1 MLIKELGRF
10 VAETR
15 YDDLPQE
22 TINFAKSRILDLITA
37 AAVGF
42 QTGAYRPV
50 SEILRG
56 NGGEATVWGEVES
69 RPLRDAVLLNCF
81 MSHSTYFE
89 DGSRF
94 TGGHP
99 SSVVIPAALTL
110 GETRNSS
117 GKDIILSVVLGY
129 DIFIRLG
136 RAIYP
141 STVARGFQST
151 AVLGA
156 LGAAAASAV
165 PLKLDAERCKN
176 ALAIASNLGVGL
188 KDALKA
194 PASQPIQVGR
204 SCEGGVLAA
213 LLAQI
218 GLPGSDTILEH
229 GFLKGFADDSDSAR
243 ILEGLGGRY
252 LIGKT
257 YVKIHGGCRG
267 NHAPI
272 DVVLNLMKTHDIMPD
287 TISRVEIGID
297 TVTLAASIAEPKD
310 GKQAQLSVPFAVAV
324 TILEG
329 NASIYQYTDEKV
341 NDPEVRKMMSKL
353 RIQTDP
359 ALNEDYPERRGAHA
373 RIILQNGREFK
384 SSIEIARGEP
394 ELPLTYEEIE
404 KKFFFYVKGVLR
416 KRAKRV
422 CEIVRELDSL
432 GSISHLIEQFKA
444 W

>member
-1 MLIKELGRF
+1 MLISELGRF

-15 YDDLPQE
+15 YEDLPPE
-22 TINFAKSRILDLITA
+22 VINLTKSRILDLITA

-56 NGGEATVWGEVES
+56 NGGEATVWGEGVP

-89 DGSRF
+89 DGSRY

-110 GETRNSS
+110 GETRKSS
-117 GKDIILSVVLGY
+117 GKEIILSVVLGY

-141 STVARGFQST
+141 STVVRGFQST

-156 LGAAAASAV
+156 LGAAAASGGL
-165 PLKLDAERCKN
+165 LKLDAERCKN

-204 SCEGGVLAA
+204 SCEGGVLSA
-213 LLAQI
+213 LLAQN
-218 GLPGSDTILEH
+218 GLPGSDTILEQ
-229 GFLKGFADDSDSAR
+229 GFLKGFADHSDSER

-252 LIGKT
+252 LIGET

-272 DVVLNLMKTHDIMPD
+272 DVVLNLMKTHNIMPE
-287 TISRVEIGID
+287 TVSGVEIGID
-297 TVTLAASIAEPKD
+297 TVTLAASIAEPND

-324 TILEG
+324 AILEG
-329 NASIYQYTDEKV
+329 NASIYQYTDEKL
-341 NDPEVRKMMSKL
+341 NDPGVRAMMSKL
-353 RIQTDP
+353 RIEADP
-359 ALNEDYPERRGAHA
+359 ALNEGYPNRRGAHA
-373 RIILQNGREFK
+373 RVILKDGREFR
-384 SSIEIARGEP
+384 SSIEIAHGEP

-404 KKFFFYVKGVLR
+404 KKFFFYVKGLL
-416 KRAKRV
+416 KERAKRV
-422 CEIVRELDSL
+422 SEIVRKLDRLDS
-432 GSISHLIEQFKA
+432 IIRLIEQLKA

>member
-1 MLIKELGRF
+1 MLINELGRF

-15 YDDLPQE
+15 YKDLPPE
-22 TINFAKSRILDLITA
+22 AINFAKSRILDLITA
-37 AAVGF
+37 ATVGF
-42 QTGAYRPV
+42 QNGAYKPV

-56 NGGEATVWGEVES
+56 DGGEATVWGEGIL

-89 DGSRF
+89 DGSRY

-110 GETRNSS
+110 GETLKS
-117 GKDIILSVVLGY
+117 GGKEIILSVVMGY

-141 STVARGFQST
+141 STVVRGFQST

-156 LGAAAASAV
+156 LGAAAASGSL
-165 PLKLDAERCKN
+165 LKLDTTSCKN

-204 SCEGGVLAA
+204 SCEGGVLSA
-213 LLAQI
+213 LLAQN
-218 GLPGSDTILEH
+218 GLPGSDTILEL
-229 GFLKGFADDSDSAR
+229 GFLKGFADHSDSNR

-252 LIGKT
+252 LIGET

-272 DVVLNLMKTHDIMPD
+272 DVVMNLMKTHNIVPES
-287 TISRVEIGID
+287 IRGVEVGID
-297 TVTLAASIAEPKD
+297 SVTLAASIAEPKD

-324 TILEG
+324 AILEG

-341 NDPEVRKMMSKL
+341 NDPEVREMMSKM
-353 RIQTDP
+353 RIEADP
-359 ALNEDYPERRGAHA
+359 ALNEGYPNRRGAHA
-373 RIILQNGREFK
+373 RVILKDGREFK

-394 ELPLTYEEIE
+394 EFPMTYEEIE
-404 KKFFFYVKGVLR
+404 KKFFFYAKAVL
-416 KRAKRV
+416 KERAKRV
-422 CEIVRELDSL
+422 CEIVRELDNL
-432 GSISHLIEQFKA
+432 DSITHLVEQLKA
-444 W
+444 S

>member
-1 MLIKELGRF
+1 MLINELGRF

-15 YDDLPQE
+15 YEDLPPE
-22 TINFAKSRILDLITA
+22 VISLTKSRVLDLITA
-37 AAVGF
+37 ATVGF
-42 QTGAYRPV
+42 QTGAYRSV

-56 NGGEATVWGEVES
+56 NGCEASVWGEGIL
-69 RPLRDAVLLNCF
+69 RPLRDAVLLNSF

-110 GETRNSS
+110 GETRKSS
-117 GKDIILSVVLGY
+117 GKEIILSVVLGY

-141 STVARGFQST
+141 STVVRGFQST

-156 LGAAAASAV
+156 LGAAAASASL
-165 PLKLDAERCKN
+165 LKLDAVRCKN

-213 LLAQI
+213 LLAQN
-218 GLPGSDTILEH
+218 GLPGSDTILEQ
-229 GFLKGFADDSDSAR
+229 GFLKGFADNSDLGK
-243 ILEGLGGRY
+243 ILEGLGGMY
-252 LIGKT
+252 LVGET

-272 DVVLNLMKTHDIMPD
+272 DVVSNLMKTHNIAPD
-287 TISRVEIGID
+287 TISSVEIGID
-297 TVTLAASIAEPKD
+297 TVTFAASIAEPRD
-310 GKQAQLSVPFAVAV
+310 GKQAQLSVPFAVAIA
-324 TILEG
+324 ILEG

-341 NDPEVRKMMSKL
+341 NDPVVRRMMSKL
-353 RIQTDP
+353 RIEADP
-359 ALNEDYPERRGAHA
+359 ALDEDYPDRRGAHA
-373 RIILQNGREFK
+373 RIILQNGREFR

-394 ELPLTYEEIE
+394 EFPLTYEEIE
-404 KKFFFYVKGVLR
+404 KKFFFYVKGVL
-416 KRAKRV
+416 KEKAKRV
-422 CEIVRELDSL
+422 CEMVRKLDNLDS
-432 GSISHLIEQFKA
+432 ITHLIEQLKA